1 MRAAH
6 PLDFSSPSLQSEVK
20 STTGQRNDGLP
31 ANSPS
36 SGTLADQSEEL
47 LVQRTGQSQPSSLPA
62 DATEPLKPTN
72 DFSIASLVLNSHQE
86 QHKSSLEEHLK
97 SVPFSARQLQHMGMG
112 VLPVHQD
119 FVEARQLA
127 NKLNN
132 NNIDSRYKAAPS
144 LSLENKS
151 DQEDEDI
158 DEDDDSMSIK
168 VDEEEKDSYVSLHAS
183 FCTTYADLVHLYV
196 NTLLDTCKQESEQ
209 HTPVPSTRHL
219 YDPNMHPSQRH
230 HPGDDFP
237 KRKQRRYRTT
247 FTSFQLGKRS
257 ILHSICT
264 TFVLKKMTFTKYV
277 F

>member
-6 PLDFSSPSLQSEVK
+6 PLDFSSLSLQSEVK
-20 STTGQRNDGLP
+20 STTGQRNDDLP

-36 SGTLADQSEEL
+36 SGTLTDQSEEL
-47 LVQRTGQSQPSSLPA
+47 LVQRTGQSQPSSLPT

-72 DFSIASLVLNSHQE
+72 GFSIASLVLNSHQE

-97 SVPFSARQLQHMGMG
+97 SVPFTRQLQHMGMG

-119 FVEARQLA
+119 FVESRQLA

-168 VDEEEKDSYVSLHAS
+168 VDEEEKDSYVSLLTS
-183 FCTTYADLVHLYV
+183 SRTTYADLVHLYV
-196 NTLLDTCKQESEQ
+196 NTF
-209 HTPVPSTRHL
+209 VHL
-219 YDPNMHPSQRH
+219 Q
-230 HPGDDFP
+230 
-237 KRKQRRYRTT
+237 T
-247 FTSFQLGKRS
+247 GKRTANSHAEHTTPLRPEHASFTAAPSGRWLPKEKTTS
-257 ILHSICT
+257 IPNHIYQFSIR
-264 TFVLKKMTFTKYV
+264 Y
-277 F
+277 